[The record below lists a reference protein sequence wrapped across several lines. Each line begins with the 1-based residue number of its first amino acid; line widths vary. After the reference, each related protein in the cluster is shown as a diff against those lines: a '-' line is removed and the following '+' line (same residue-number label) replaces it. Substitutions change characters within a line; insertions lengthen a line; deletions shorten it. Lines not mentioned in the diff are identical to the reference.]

1 MVLEICVDSLQSA
14 KAAQTG
20 GAQRVELC
28 SDLLEG
34 DITPGPGL
42 IGAVRESLTIPVFV
56 IVRPRGG
63 DFFYSADEFA
73 VMKRDI
79 AAAKAYGADGVVIG
93 VLLQDGLVDAERTR
107 ELVELARPLGVTFHR
122 AIDWAPQM
130 EEALEQV
137 IEAGADRILTSGGVP
152 AALEG
157 MSQIARLVK
166 RAEGRI
172 RVMVCGKVRADNVAE
187 IAAKTGASEF
197 HASLRK
203 PTKSLIRFNRPPL
216 ALGDNGVEDLI
227 LYAVAA
233 EDVRALHNA
242 LNPSTR

>member
-1 MVLEICVDSLQSA
+1 MA
-14 KAAQTG
+14 RNAWK
-20 GAQRVELC
+20 LC
-28 SDLLEG
+28 SDLAEG
-34 DITPGPGL
+34 GITPGPGL

-93 VLLQDGLVDAERTR
+93 VLSQDGLVDTERTR

-137 IEAGADRILTSGGVP
+137 IEAGADRILTSGG
-152 AALEG
+152 
-157 MSQIARLVK
+157 
-166 RAEGRI
+166 
-172 RVMVCGKVRADNVAE
+172 RADRA
-187 IAAKTGASEF
+187 GGG
-197 HASLRK
+197 K
-203 PTKSLIRFNRPPL
+203 PNHSAGKAR
-216 ALGDNGVEDLI
+216 
-227 LYAVAA
+227 
-233 EDVRALHNA
+233 
-242 LNPSTR
+242 